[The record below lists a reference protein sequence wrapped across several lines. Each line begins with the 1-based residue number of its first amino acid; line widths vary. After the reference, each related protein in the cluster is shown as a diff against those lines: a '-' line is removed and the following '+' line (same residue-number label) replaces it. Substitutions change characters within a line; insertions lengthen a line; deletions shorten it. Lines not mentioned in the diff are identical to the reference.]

1 MPLASW
7 ECGSKETLNY
17 LMRKFVT
24 KKRLMNAVDE
34 DEITM
39 I

>member
-1 MPLASW
+1 MPLGSL
-7 ECGSKETLNY
+7 ECGSKETFNG

-24 KKRLMNAVDE
+24 KKRLMNAFDE
-34 DEITM
+34 DEIKM